1 MVEKLQNKEGD
12 NKRLTKNINNMRAV
26 SNTWAL
32 SLREEG
38 TKTIEDL
45 KGQTVSME
53 EENIKIFNEK

>member
-12 NKRLTKNINNMRAV
+12 NKGLTKDINNMRAV

-38 TKTIEDL
+38 TKIL
-45 KGQTVSME
+45 M
-53 EENIKIFNEK
+53 I